1 MVKYVS
7 LVVVFIRSLTKEIKV
22 LKDILCI
29 FYKDYVPKVLHYS
42 LGRLSSQ
49 FLELIPK
56 PQEIVHFDFFK
67 AILVSADPLE
77 VQISSKYF
85 QVHFTIFPSVQ

>member
-7 LVVVFIRSLTKEIKV
+7 LVVVFIRLLTRENKV

-29 FYKDYVPKVLHYS
+29 FYKGYVPKVLHYS

-56 PQEIVHFDFFK
+56 PKEIVHFDLFLRLFW
-67 AILVSADPLE
+67 
-77 VQISSKYF
+77 
-85 QVHFTIFPSVQ
+85 

>member
-1 MVKYVS
+1 MVKYIS
-7 LVVVFIRSLTKEIKV
+7 LVVVFIRLLTKEIKV

-29 FYKDYVPKVLHYS
+29 FYKVLHYS

-56 PQEIVHFDFFK
+56 PKEIVHFDFFK
-67 AILVSADPLE
+67 TILVSADPLE
-77 VQISSKYF
+77 VQISSP
-85 QVHFTIFPSVQ
+85 V

>member
-1 MVKYVS
+1 MVKYIS
-7 LVVVFIRSLTKEIKV
+7 LVVVFIRLLTKEIKV

-42 LGRLSSQ
+42 LGRLSFQ
-49 FLELIPK
+49 FHELIPK
-56 PQEIVHFDFFK
+56 PKEIVHFDFFK
-67 AILVSADPLE
+67 TILVSADPLE

-85 QVHFTIFPSVQ
+85 QEHFTIFPSVQ